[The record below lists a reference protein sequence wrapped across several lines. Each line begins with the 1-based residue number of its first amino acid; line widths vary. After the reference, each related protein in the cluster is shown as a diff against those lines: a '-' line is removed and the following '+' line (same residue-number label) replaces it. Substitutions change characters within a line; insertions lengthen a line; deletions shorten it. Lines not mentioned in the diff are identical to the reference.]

1 MHEPVPDVR
10 RDVMKAQDIISEVGH
25 NVTNTQVMVSNMH
38 RAMVEGREGGDGKNL
53 SVSDTWTV
61 PTTERYS
68 LLFRRRT
75 GQQFNSQSARHLTL
89 ESSLVRESPPLPP
102 RTFFGRDELIEKI
115 VDLAENLVPIALIG
129 PGGIGK
135 TSIALTVL
143 HHDRIK
149 EQFCDDRRFIR
160 CDKFPASLANF
171 LRRLSKV
178 IGAGI
183 ENPEDLTPLRAC
195 LSSKEMLI
203 VLDNAESILDPRGTD
218 AQEIYSTVEELSRFN
233 NICICITSRV
243 STAPPDCEHVNV
255 PTLSMDA
262 AHDTFYRLYG
272 SDDRSN
278 LVNGILKQLDFHPL
292 SITLLATVARQN
304 QWDLSRLAREWER
317 QRTNILQTEHNT
329 SLAATIELSLASPLF
344 QTLGPD
350 ARALLGVVAF
360 FPQGVDEDNL
370 EWLFP
375 TISNRTNIF
384 NKFCIL
390 SLTHR
395 SDGFVTMLAPLRDY
409 FCPRDPMSSPLLCAT
424 KEYYFAQMSVSLNPN
439 APDFVNTQWIRSEDI
454 NVEHLLDVFTTIDAG
469 SDRVWR
475 ACAGFMRHLY
485 WHKNRLV
492 ILKSKFEGLPDD
504 HSSKPECLFE
514 LSRLFALGGDHEERK
529 RLLTFVLKLEAER
542 GSDHQVA
549 RMLRH
554 LADTNGTMGLP
565 KEGIRLVEEALE
577 MVERLGD
584 RVVQAQCLTVLARLL
599 RKDKQ
604 LNAAQQAAFRAIR
617 LFPRKGEEYRLCKT
631 HRILGDIHKSKG
643 RTEKAIY
650 HLEVALRIASPFDW
664 HRELFWAHFRLA
676 RLFYHEG
683 RFDGANTHIEC
694 AKSHSVINAI
704 QLAYAMEVQAQIW
717 YKQDKLEEARF
728 EILRAIDVFEK
739 LGFLDNVEGC
749 RELLQNIQGR
759 SWTPRISL
767 INQTPIVSYYRDA
780 ISCVY
785 INFPPQAQESNGSN
799 HSSAGPSR
807 STLRKKIGASSPR
820 PSPNY
825 QKKSRRDYNRL

>member
-1 MHEPVPDVR
+1 M
-10 RDVMKAQDIISEVGH
+10 
-25 NVTNTQVMVSNMH
+25 
-38 RAMVEGREGGDGKNL
+38 
-53 SVSDTWTV
+53 
-61 PTTERYS
+61 
-68 LLFRRRT
+68 
-75 GQQFNSQSARHLTL
+75 
-89 ESSLVRESPPLPP
+89 
-102 RTFFGRDELIEKI
+102 IEKI
-115 VDLAENLVPIALIG
+115 VDLAEDLVPIALIG

-149 EQFCDDRRFIR
+149 ERFGDNCRFIR
-160 CDKFPASLANF
+160 CDKFPASRANF

-218 AQEIYSTVEELSRFN
+218 AQEIYSAVEELSRFS

-243 STAPPDCEHVNV
+243 STAPPDCKHLNV
-255 PTLSMDA
+255 PTLSIDA

-278 LVNGILKQLDFHPL
+278 PVNGILEQLDFHPL

-304 QWDLSRLAREWER
+304 QWDLSRLAREWEG
-317 QRTNILQTEHNT
+317 QRTDVLQTEHNT

-360 FPQGVDEDNL
+360 FSQGFDEDNL

-409 FCPRDPMSSPLLCAT
+409 LCPKDPMSSPLLCAT
-424 KEYYFAQMSVSLNPN
+424 KEYYFARMSVSLNPN
-439 APDFVNTQWIRSEDI
+439 GPDFVKTQWIKSEDI

-469 SDRVWR
+469 SDSVWR
-475 ACAGFMRHLY
+475 ACACFMRHLY

-492 ILKSKFEGLPDD
+492 ILKSKIEGLPDD

-514 LSRLFALGGDHEERK
+514 LSRLFALDGDHEERK
-529 RLLTFVLKLEAER
+529 RLLICVLNLEGER
-542 GSDHQVA
+542 SDHQVA

-554 LADTNGTMGLP
+554 LADANGGLLFL
-565 KEGIRLVEEALE
+565 KEGVQLAIEALE
-577 MVERLGD
+577 TLERLDD
-584 RVVQAQCLTVLARLL
+584 RVGQAQCWTVLARLL
-599 RKDKQ
+599 RKIKQ
-604 LNAAQQAAFRAIR
+604 LDAAEEAAFRAIC
-617 LFPRKGEEYRLCKT
+617 LIPEEGEEYRLCRS
-631 HRILGDIHKSKG
+631 HRALADVYQSKG
-643 RTEKAIY
+643 ETEKSIY
-650 HLEVALRIASPFDW
+650 HFEVALRIASPFDW
-664 HRELFWAHFRLA
+664 HRESFWTHYRLA
-676 RLFYHEG
+676 LLFYREG
-683 RFDGANTHIEC
+683 RFDDANIHIEC
-694 AKSHSVINAI
+694 AKAHSVNNALH
-704 QLAYAMEVQAQIW
+704 LAYAMKIQAWIW
-717 YKQDKLEEARF
+717 YRQHKLEEAKS
-728 EILRAIDVFEK
+728 EVLRAADVYER
-739 LGFLDNVEGC
+739 LGSTAGPKNCRALLRNIQ
-749 RELLQNIQGR
+749 REL
-759 SWTPRISL
+759 
-767 INQTPIVSYYRDA
+767 DA
-780 ISCVY
+780 AAASD
-785 INFPPQAQESNGSN
+785 QSDSNCE
-799 HSSAGPSR
+799 
-807 STLRKKIGASSPR
+807 L
-820 PSPNY
+820 
-825 QKKSRRDYNRL
+825 L